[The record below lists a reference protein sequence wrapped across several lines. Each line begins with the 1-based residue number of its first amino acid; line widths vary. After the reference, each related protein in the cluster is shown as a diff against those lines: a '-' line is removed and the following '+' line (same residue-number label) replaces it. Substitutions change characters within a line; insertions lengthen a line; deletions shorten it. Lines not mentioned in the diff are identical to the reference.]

1 VPEKDAD
8 EIDLVDA
15 NSVYEA
21 YMDQLDLWL
30 DEQRYV
36 QEETQGL
43 VS

>member
-1 VPEKDAD
+1 VHEKDAD